1 MSIKITKAHILWFNN
16 SNSRNLS
23 FNYSHTCVQ
32 SHTNKLFVVMLIMA
46 KVEKQIS
53 ILIHTHS
60 LTHFSNIYY
69 LVTSYQ
75 VLWPMIFTYLL
86 IYTFL
91 QHLIYLHMN
100 MYIHICACVCSVAS
114 ALPYSLWPRDSNLA
128 GSSVHGIFPA
138 RILEWVVMPSS
149 NWFKDWTHVSCISC
163 IGRRILYRWATGE
176 AHIHIH

>member
-32 SHTNKLFVVMLIMA
+32 SHTEKLFVVMLIMA

-86 IYTFL
+86 IYTFSQQEYWSGL
-91 QHLIYLHMN
+91 SCLLPTDSGIEPMSP
-100 MYIHICACVCSVAS
+100 ASPAS
-114 ALPYSLWPRDSNLA
+114 AGGFFTAEPRGKPIYTYTYVFLKVLF
-128 GSSVHGIFPA
+128 GCLHFIF
-138 RILEWVVMPSS
+138 I
-149 NWFKDWTHVSCISC
+149 
-163 IGRRILYRWATGE
+163 
-176 AHIHIH
+176 